1 VIKRLLENLLTTV
14 LSHINGVKYLKI
26 LITGTHG
33 FLGGRISNFLTKR
46 GFNIVF
52 QSRKKT
58 KKTKKISL
66 ASPKELQK
74 ILKGVDV
81 IINCIGLDSN
91 KSINK
96 KKTNYVNSLIPYEL
110 YKAANKSGIKYFFY
124 ISTYHVYNFKK
135 KKINENTKPISKNIY
150 TDSKILGEKKIINN
164 IGKTKLVILRLCNL
178 FGYPVYNNK
187 NSETLL
193 INYIISCL
201 AKKKTGTIKA
211 SHDEFRY
218 YSSMKSFNF
227 YLLKL
232 FKNINKVKFIKGYK
246 IFNYFTDKCYKITD
260 LVKVIQPENIEK
272 KYLIKFK
279 HKNLKK
285 RNKFI
290 LSSLNQKF
298 LPKKDNFFFEEIA
311 KTFSYYKKKK
321 L

>member
-1 VIKRLLENLLTTV
+1 M
-14 LSHINGVKYLKI
+14 
-26 LITGTHG
+26 
-33 FLGGRISNFLTKR
+33 
-46 GFNIVF
+46 
-52 QSRKKT
+52 
-58 KKTKKISL
+58 
-66 ASPKELQK
+66 
-74 ILKGVDV
+74 
-81 IINCIGLDSN
+81 
-91 KSINK
+91 
-96 KKTNYVNSLIPYEL
+96 
-110 YKAANKSGIKYFFY
+110 
-124 ISTYHVYNFKK
+124 
-135 KKINENTKPISKNIY
+135 
-150 TDSKILGEKKIINN
+150 
-164 IGKTKLVILRLCNL
+164 CNL